1 MDDAIRIGLMA
12 VNSCKSVK
20 PPRTVR
26 HDIPT
31 FGPDELL
38 RLIIVIKET
47 NYYIYFQPYY
57 IQAYVEASY

>member
-1 MDDAIRIGLMA
+1 MA